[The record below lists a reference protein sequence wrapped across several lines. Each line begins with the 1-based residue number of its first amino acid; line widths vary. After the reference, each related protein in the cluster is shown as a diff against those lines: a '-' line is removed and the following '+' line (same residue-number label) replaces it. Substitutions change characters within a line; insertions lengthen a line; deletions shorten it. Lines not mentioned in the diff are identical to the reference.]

1 MPGSTTKSKTASQ
14 RIDLRIDAENKALFL
29 RAARLTG
36 TNLSAFII
44 DSVRERS
51 LSLLHEHEHFVLTN
65 RARKQFLAA
74 LTHPPKPGSS
84 LKKAINQASKVID
97 EKK

>member
-1 MPGSTTKSKTASQ
+1 MTRTTTKTKSATQ

-29 RAARLTG
+29 RATRLTG

-51 LSLLHEHEHFVLTN
+51 LKLLHEHEHFIVSN
-65 RARKQFLAA
+65 RARKQFLTA
-74 LTHPPKPGSS
+74 LTHPPSPGTA
-84 LKKAINQASKVID
+84 LKKAIIMGP
-97 EKK
+97 

>member
-1 MPGSTTKSKTASQ
+1 MAKTTSRTKPASQ

-44 DSVRERS
+44 ESVRERS
-51 LSLLHEHEHFVLTN
+51 LKLLHEHEHFIVTN
-65 RARKQFLAA
+65 RARKQFLSA
-74 LTHPPKPGSS
+74 LSHPPQPGSA
-84 LKKAINQASKVID
+84 LKKALLQA
-97 EKK
+97 KKSAR